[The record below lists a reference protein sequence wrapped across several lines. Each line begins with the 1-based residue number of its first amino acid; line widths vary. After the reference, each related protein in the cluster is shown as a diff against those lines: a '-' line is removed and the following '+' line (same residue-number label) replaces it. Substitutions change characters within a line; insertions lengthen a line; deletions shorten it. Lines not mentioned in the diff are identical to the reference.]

1 MVNRAYEGGIDKEKL
16 SCKFSF
22 RTTYLSLPPPPH
34 THTHTTRPPPPTH
47 IQHAP
52 SPHTH
57 TTQTPPFPSHRC
69 KKKVKV
75 KDNLQQVL
83 VS

>member
-1 MVNRAYEGGIDKEKL
+1 MVNRAYEGGIDKERL

-22 RTTYLSLPPPPH
+22 RTTYLPPPPP
-34 THTHTTRPPPPTH
+34 THTH

>member
-1 MVNRAYEGGIDKEKL
+1 MVNRTYEGGIDKERL

-22 RTTYLSLPPPPH
+22 RTTNLS
-34 THTHTTRPPPPTH
+34 
-47 IQHAP
+47 

-57 TTQTPPFPSHRC
+57 ITPNPPFPSHRC
-69 KKKVKV
+69 EKRAKV

>member
-1 MVNRAYEGGIDKEKL
+1 MVNRAYEGGIDKERL

-22 RTTYLSLPPPPH
+22 RTTYLSPPP
-34 THTHTTRPPPPTH
+34 THTH

>member
-1 MVNRAYEGGIDKEKL
+1 MVNRAYEGGIDKERL

-22 RTTYLSLPPPPH
+22 RTTYLYPPPH
-34 THTHTTRPPPPTH
+34 THTYNTPPPP
-47 IQHAP
+47 
-52 SPHTH
+52 PHTH
-57 TTQTPPFPSHRC
+57 TTQTPSFPSHRC
-69 KKKVKV
+69 KKRVKV

>member
-1 MVNRAYEGGIDKEKL
+1 MVNRAYEGGIDKERL

-22 RTTYLSLPPPPH
+22 RTTYLSPPPP
-34 THTHTTRPPPPTH
+34 THTH